1 MSRCAY
7 DGSDIIAR
15 RGIAGRSGNTQRD
28 VKLFMYIEYAHLLL
42 LPLLLILHLELF
54 HALGEVP
61 AIGTET
67 TMAASTVMTEAPGLS
82 EITNKA
88 SAKTAAI
95 TVAVKRPQIQIWT
108 YKAQGR
114 QQEGAKLQCIL
125 QCEDGMTRVA
135 TLRAATEC

>member
-1 MSRCAY
+1 
-7 DGSDIIAR
+7 
-15 RGIAGRSGNTQRD
+15 
-28 VKLFMYIEYAHLLL
+28 
-42 LPLLLILHLELF
+42 
-54 HALGEVP
+54 
-61 AIGTET
+61 
-67 TMAASTVMTEAPGLS
+67 MAASKMATEAPGLS

-125 QCEDGMTRVA
+125 QCEDGRQYCLGVA
-135 TLRAATEC
+135 KMRNRDNIAWA

>member
-1 MSRCAY
+1 
-7 DGSDIIAR
+7 
-15 RGIAGRSGNTQRD
+15 
-28 VKLFMYIEYAHLLL
+28 
-42 LPLLLILHLELF
+42 
-54 HALGEVP
+54 
-61 AIGTET
+61 
-67 TMAASTVMTEAPGLS
+67 MAASTVMTEAPGLS

-125 QCEDGMTRVA
+125 QCEDGRQYCLGVA
-135 TLRAATEC
+135 KMRNRDNIAWA